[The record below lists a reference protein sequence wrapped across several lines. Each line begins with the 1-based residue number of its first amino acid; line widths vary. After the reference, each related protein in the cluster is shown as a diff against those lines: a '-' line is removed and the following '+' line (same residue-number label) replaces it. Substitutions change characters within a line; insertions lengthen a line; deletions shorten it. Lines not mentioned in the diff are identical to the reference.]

1 MSKSFID
8 TNILIYAMDRA
19 DPTKQMHSR
28 AILQSLLANDHSG
41 VISTQILQ
49 EFYVTATKKL
59 NLDPILVKSILHNLE
74 NYEVVVVNPD
84 LIESAI
90 DCSILNRLSFWD
102 ALVVV
107 CAESAACDTLLSEDL
122 NHGQIIRGV
131 KIQNPFL
138 RSAKPEQFHEEPA
151 AYLK

>member
-19 DPTKQMHSR
+19 DPLKQTHSR
-28 AILQSLLANDHSG
+28 SILQSLSADDHSG

-49 EFYVTATKKL
+49 EFYVTATRKL

-84 LIESAI
+84 LIEAAV
-90 DCSILNRLSFWD
+90 DCGILNQLSFWD

-107 CAESAACDTLLSEDL
+107 SAESASCDTLLSEDL

-138 RSAKPEQFHEEPA
+138 KSAEPGQFHEGPA
-151 AYLK
+151 SYLK

>member
-19 DPTKQMHSR
+19 DPLKQRQSR
-28 AILQSLLANDHSG
+28 AILQGLLDEDHSG

-49 EFYVTATKKL
+49 EFYVTASKKL
-59 NLDPILVKSILHNLE
+59 KLDGILVKSILHNLE

-84 LIESAI
+84 LIEAAV

-102 ALVVV
+102 ALVIVS
-107 CAESAACDTLLSEDL
+107 AESASCDTLLSEDL

-131 KIQNPFL
+131 KVVNPFL
-138 RSAKPEQFHEEPA
+138 NSLKPEQFHEQQA
-151 AYLK
+151 TYLK